1 MEPQL
6 LYELKK
12 KYGSVFAVNLKGQE
26 VLFRELTFNE
36 FDKIT
41 EYKNSEGAS
50 STDAEDLIIS
60 SAVVYPEDFNFE
72 KFPPG
77 LISSLAQQIIDFS
90 GFYSAKIAK
99 QVLELKRE
107 QAGQVRSLMKAFV
120 LATINTYSPE
130 DLDSMTFSQLAER
143 VAISEKIIEIQQG
156 INGVQPTN
164 LTLQLIDPEEEEQK
178 QKMSA
183 ARHNLSKKVGEAVY
197 EDPIAQKLW
206 GMQ

>member
-1 MEPQL
+1 MEPQF

-36 FDKIT
+36 FDQIT
-41 EYKNSEGAS
+41 EYKNSEGSS

-60 SAVVYPEDFNFE
+60 SAVVYPEDFDIQ
-72 KFPPG
+72 KMPPG

-99 QVLELKRE
+99 QVLESKRE
-107 QAGQVRSLMKAFV
+107 HAGQVRSLMKAFV
-120 LATINTYSPE
+120 LATINAYTPE
-130 DLDSMTFSQLAER
+130 DLDNMTFSQLAER
-143 VAISEKIIEIQQG
+143 VALSEKIIEIKQG
-156 INGVQPTN
+156 MNGVQPTN
-164 LTLQLIDPEEEEQK
+164 LTLQLIDPEEEEEK
-178 QKMSA
+178 KKISA

>member
-1 MEPQL
+1 MEPQF
-6 LYELKK
+6 LYEIKK

-36 FDKIT
+36 FDRIT

-60 SAVVYPEDFNFE
+60 SAVVYPENFNFQ
-72 KFPPG
+72 KLPPG

-90 GFYSAKIAK
+90 GFYSAKLAK
-99 QVLELKRE
+99 QVLENKRE

-120 LATINTYSPE
+120 LATIHAYSPE
-130 DLDSMTFSQLAER
+130 DLDDMTFSQLAEK
-143 VAISEKIIEIQQG
+143 VAVSEKIIEIIQG
-156 INGVQPTN
+156 MNGVQPTN
-164 LTLQLIDPEEEEQK
+164 LTLQLIDPEEEEEK
-178 QKMSA
+178 KKISA
-183 ARHNLSKKVGEAVY
+183 ARHNLSKKAGEAVY

>member
-1 MEPQL
+1 MEPQF

-36 FDKIT
+36 FDQIT
-41 EYKNSEGAS
+41 EYKNSEGSS

-60 SAVVYPEDFNFE
+60 SAVVYPEDFDIQ
-72 KFPPG
+72 KMPPG

-99 QVLELKRE
+99 QVLESKRE
-107 QAGQVRSLMKAFV
+107 HAGQVRSLMKAFV
-120 LATINTYSPE
+120 LATINAYTPE
-130 DLDSMTFSQLAER
+130 DLDDMTFSQLAER
-143 VAISEKIIEIQQG
+143 VALSEKIIEIKQG
-156 INGVQPTN
+156 MNGVQPTN
-164 LTLQLIDPEEEEQK
+164 LTLQLIDPEEEEEK
-178 QKMSA
+178 KKISA

>member
-1 MEPQL
+1 MEPQF
-6 LYELKK
+6 LYEIKK

-36 FDKIT
+36 FDQIT

-60 SAVVYPEDFNFE
+60 SAVVYPENFNFE
-72 KFPPG
+72 KLPPG

-90 GFYSAKIAK
+90 GFYSAKLAK
-99 QVLELKRE
+99 QVLENKRE

-120 LATINTYSPE
+120 LATIHAYSPE
-130 DLDSMTFSQLAER
+130 DLDDMTFSQLAEK
-143 VAISEKIIEIQQG
+143 VAISEKIIEIIQG
-156 INGVQPTN
+156 MNGVQPTN
-164 LTLQLIDPEEEEQK
+164 LTLQLIDPEEEEEK
-178 QKMSA
+178 KKISA

>member
-1 MEPQL
+1 MEPQF

-36 FDKIT
+36 FDQIT
-41 EYKNSEGAS
+41 EYKNSENSS
-50 STDAEDLIIS
+50 STDAEDLIIT
-60 SAVVYPEDFNFE
+60 SAVVYPENFNFQ
-72 KFPPG
+72 KLPPG

-90 GFYSAKIAK
+90 GFYSARLAK
-99 QVLELKRE
+99 QVLESKRE
-107 QAGQVRSLMKAFV
+107 HAGQVRSLMKAFV
-120 LATINTYSPE
+120 LATIHTYSPE
-130 DLDSMTFSQLAER
+130 DLDGMTFSQLAER

-156 INGVQPTN
+156 INGVQPNN
-164 LTLQLIDPEEEEQK
+164 LTLQLIDPEEEEEK
-178 QKMSA
+178 KKVTA